1 MGQKDIRSSTL
12 FGSDSNVGQIKRKFE
27 CESGDPTP
35 VMKMK
40 LEEKVKTCGEKEE
53 YPRFS
58 KLGAKYLAVLASS
71 TPAERA
77 MSKMDLILNK
87 KRLKLTSSHFAMLMF
102 LSDTV
107 K

>member
-1 MGQKDIRSSTL
+1 M
-12 FGSDSNVGQIKRKFE
+12 E
-27 CESGDPTP
+27 
-35 VMKMK
+35 MK
-40 LEEKVKTCGEKEE
+40 LEEKVKNLLL
-53 YPRFS
+53 S

-71 TPAERA
+71 TPAEQA

>member
-1 MGQKDIRSSTL
+1 M
-12 FGSDSNVGQIKRKFE
+12 
-27 CESGDPTP
+27 
-35 VMKMK
+35 MKMK

-53 YPRFS
+53 YPRLS